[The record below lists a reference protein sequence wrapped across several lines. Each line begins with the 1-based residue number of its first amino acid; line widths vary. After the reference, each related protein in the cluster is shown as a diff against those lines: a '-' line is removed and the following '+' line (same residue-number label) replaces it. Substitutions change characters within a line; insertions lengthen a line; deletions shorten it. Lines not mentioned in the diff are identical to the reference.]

1 MSISMRWI
9 APSLVVVSLVFS
21 TGGVAIMG
29 RADSGADAKPAA
41 NQTGSTPAK
50 ISTQCSVPSKP
61 RNSAATRRKR
71 TAQIDSGKNTIVLNT
86 SGYNYATEGQW
97 QESPIGPPRGGAD
110 GALPKSA
117 GPSPAEPAS
126 K

>member
-1 MSISMRWI
+1 MQTSMRWI
-9 APSLVVVSLVFS
+9 APSLVAISLVFS
-21 TGGVAIMG
+21 TGGVAIVG

-41 NQTGSTPAK
+41 VQAAAPATK
-50 ISTQCSVPSKP
+50 ISTQCSVPSRP

-71 TAQIDSGKNTIVLNT
+71 AAQIDSGKNTIVLNT

-97 QESPIGPPRGGAD
+97 QESPIGPPRGAPD
-110 GALPKSA
+110 TALPKSTE
-117 GPSPAEPAS
+117 PSLAAPAS